1 MPLRDTH
8 AERESDRGKA
18 SGTAVLSK
26 IPFRKSRLPSSR
38 QFEYEPRVVHVI
50 VQLGQTYFQLVGFY
64 GFAHSQCNP
73 KATQRTSKL
82 LSQVLE
88 RVQQTP
94 LPFVICGD
102 FNHEVTSLPCWPY
115 FRNKDAV
122 DLSTIHS
129 RLYGSEM
136 PFTCQGSTRPD
147 SAIVPTELV
156 PYVSCVRVY
165 GVDWFPV
172 HNPVTF
178 TVTLPKPQ
186 IYRSKLRL
194 PETWMCYVPQQDQL
208 ASAFASLQHTSEID
222 SLEQWAKLVETTV
235 DVWLQHE
242 SKNNNP
248 ALPSTLAPRFRGRCQ
263 SSRIVQQPINS
274 PLRKARDGDFAPE
287 DEILTFSSKRL
298 AKQVRRIQSLL
309 RRLKKDPAP
318 HLGTS
323 TYYCAFV
330 DEWIC
335 ILKAPYQG
343 SSFARWISSF
353 PELGFPPL
361 PLPSYDWLFDLQQLV
376 RHHLSIALVSDR
388 KAFERKAKLA
398 AKLDEMHKGSQRAF
412 AQVRGEPK
420 SPVHQVIKPLS
431 CTASADWDPDLCQV
445 KLTNSLLDDFQVAT
459 PVTLGEQTGVICA
472 RTLGSFTLQLD
483 SLVSQNSLLVK
494 PSEVAQELTAYW
506 GPLWHPDA
514 RTRFAGP

>member
-1 MPLRDTH
+1 MLSRKKINTIWSDPVLPLRDTH

-50 VQLGQTYFQLVGFY
+50 AQLGQTYFQLVGFF

-115 FRNKDAV
+115 FRNKGAV
-122 DLSTIHS
+122 DLLTIHS

-147 SAIVPTELV
+147 SAIVSTELV
-156 PYVSCVRVY
+156 PHVSCVRVY

-208 ASAFASLQHTSEID
+208 ASAFASLQHISEID
-222 SLEQWAKLVETTV
+222 SLEQWGKLVETTV
-235 DVWLQHE
+235 GVWLQHE
-242 SKNNNP
+242 SKNNP
-248 ALPSTLAPRFRGRCQ
+248 ALPSTLAPRFRGRCP

-287 DEILTFSSKRL
+287 DEILTFSHPNALLSKFAEYNL
-298 AKQVRRIQSLL
+298 F
-309 RRLKKDPAP
+309 
-318 HLGTS
+318 LG
-323 TYYCAFV
+323 
-330 DEWIC
+330 D
-335 ILKAPYQG
+335 
-343 SSFARWISSF
+343 
-353 PELGFPPL
+353 
-361 PLPSYDWLFDLQQLV
+361 
-376 RHHLSIALVSDR
+376 
-388 KAFERKAKLA
+388 
-398 AKLDEMHKGSQRAF
+398 
-412 AQVRGEPK
+412 
-420 SPVHQVIKPLS
+420 
-431 CTASADWDPDLCQV
+431 
-445 KLTNSLLDDFQVAT
+445 
-459 PVTLGEQTGVICA
+459 
-472 RTLGSFTLQLD
+472 
-483 SLVSQNSLLVK
+483 
-494 PSEVAQELTAYW
+494 
-506 GPLWHPDA
+506 
-514 RTRFAGP
+514 